1 MIAQR
6 RLFTLPPASGGE
18 HRRDD
23 ATVDPFSLPT
33 HYPALSLGLTSHLFQ
48 WHQQIMR
55 ANLLARRGGG
65 IGSIVGWF
73 IRIVIYDIC
82 ITGIADIL
90 HVSRMVA
97 LFIFLGILAVIAFVG
112 YLLKQKMSPGF
123 EED

>member
-1 MIAQR
+1 MIVDR
-6 RLFTLPPASGGE
+6 RLFTLSSTVGGVD
-18 HRRDD
+18 RCSD
-23 ATVDPFSLPT
+23 AAERPIFAPNPSSRSPG
-33 HYPALSLGLTSHLFQ
+33 PTSHPLQ